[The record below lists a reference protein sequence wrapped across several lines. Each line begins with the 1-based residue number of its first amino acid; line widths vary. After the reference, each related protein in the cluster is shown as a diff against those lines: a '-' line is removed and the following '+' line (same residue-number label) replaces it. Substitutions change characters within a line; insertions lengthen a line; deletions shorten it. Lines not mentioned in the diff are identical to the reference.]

1 MKPHETVSKD
11 NLRDT
16 SNMTAPLFLSA
27 LVTRHSTLERL
38 LREPLLH
45 FLLLGVLIFAAF
57 KFISTDASQPG
68 KILITQGRIE
78 SLATTF
84 SRTWRRPPSASEL
97 EGLIRDY
104 IREEVFAREAIAL
117 GLDKDDTIIRRRL
130 RQKIEF
136 ISEDVA
142 AQAEPTDEQLR
153 AYLKEHP
160 DTFRGDRRFS
170 FSQVYLDPQ
179 RRGPHLTRDA
189 AQTLAELRRAGN
201 KVDVSALG
209 DSLMLG
215 NEFKALP
222 ASELVKQFGEKFA
235 ARVGEMPTGQWQGP
249 IESGFGVHLVLM
261 SARTDGSLP
270 ALEDVRAAVRRE
282 WTNARRLEAN
292 EKFYQTLLKRYVV
305 TIERP
310 EVAEGTDMKQVAE
323 ARR

>member
-1 MKPHETVSKD
+1 MEFSSMK
-11 NLRDT
+11 N
-16 SNMTAPLFLSA
+16 
-27 LVTRHSTLERL
+27 L

-57 KFISTDASQPG
+57 KFIASETSQPG

-78 SLATTF
+78 SLETGF
-84 SRTWRRPPSASEL
+84 SRTWRRPPTASEL

-130 RQKIEF
+130 RQKLEF
-136 ISEDVA
+136 VSEDVT

-160 DTFRGDRRFS
+160 EAFRGDRRFT

-179 RRGPHLTRDA
+179 RRGPNLNRDA
-189 AQTLAELRRAGN
+189 AQTLAELRRAGS
-201 KVDVSALG
+201 KVDISALG
-209 DSLMLG
+209 DSLILD
-215 NEFKALP
+215 NEFKDLA
-222 ASELVKQFGEKFA
+222 ASELVKQFGDKFA
-235 ARVGEMPTGQWQGP
+235 ARLGEMATGQWQGP

-261 SARTDGSLP
+261 SERTDGSMP

-282 WTNARRLEAN
+282 WMNTRRLEAN
-292 EKFYQTLLKRYVV
+292 EKFYQTLLQRYSV

-310 EVAEGTDMKQVAE
+310 DVVKNTAGKQVAE